1 MKKKAIIISIRP
13 EWVAKILDEEKKL
26 ELRKTFPSKCKIPTD
41 VYIYCTK
48 SDKYHLDGEC
58 GIKSIKWFRWDKK
71 THQYQTFQE
80 TTSGKVIAKFT
91 LSYGKEI
98 DKYDDW
104 LVGKSA
110 QISSKE
116 FYEYKGNKEVIY
128 GWGIENPIVFE
139 KPKEL
144 SEFGLKRPPQSW
156 QYVEVDE
163 DEDIKQRKSTNI
175 S

>member
-1 MKKKAIIISIRP
+1 MEKKAIIISIRP
-13 EWVAKILDEEKKL
+13 EWVEKILNGEKKL

-48 SDKYHLDGEC
+48 SDKYHLDYEYAKNQYYKIWSC
-58 GIKSIKWFRWDKK
+58 WDKK
-71 THQYQTFQE
+71 SHFYRKYKE
-80 TTSGKVIAKFT
+80 RYSGKVIAKFT

-98 DKYDDW
+98 DKYDGW

-116 FYEYKGNKEVIY
+116 FSEYKGNKEVLY
-128 GWGIENPIVFE
+128 GWGIENVIVFE
-139 KPKEL
+139 QPKEL

-163 DEDIKQRKSTNI
+163 DEKED
-175 S
+175 